1 MTVVTPYGYCRQL
14 TPVLGS
20 CPVHAGPGTLK
31 REKKGGC
38 ELTCAQHGSQPHL
51 VARLPVLANL
61 LEEPCVVGTEVLEKT
76 GRGLGESKSRVGGGV
91 GRRESGHSQER
102 RYRGKVGRA
111 SGEPARVFWEGRE
124 QGGHARADSCSA
136 QYTEYSAHSTFTKC
150 CARQWTSQVA
160 RW

>member
-1 MTVVTPYGYCRQL
+1 MTVVTPCGYCRQL

-31 REKKGGC
+31 REKKQGR

-76 GRGLGESKSRVGGGV
+76 GQGLGESKSRVGGGV
-91 GRRESGHSQER
+91 GGRESGHSQER
-102 RYRGKVGRA
+102 RYRGNAGRA
-111 SGEPARVFWEGRE
+111 SGEPASLLGRKGAGWAGQGRLLLGSVRRVL
-124 QGGHARADSCSA
+124 
-136 QYTEYSAHSTFTKC
+136 STQHFY
-150 CARQWTSQVA
+150 
-160 RW
+160 